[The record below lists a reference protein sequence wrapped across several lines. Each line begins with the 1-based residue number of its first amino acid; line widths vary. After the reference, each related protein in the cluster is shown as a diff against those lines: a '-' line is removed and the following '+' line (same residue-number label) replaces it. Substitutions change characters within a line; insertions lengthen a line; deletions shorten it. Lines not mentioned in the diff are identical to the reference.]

1 MKMKRKIR
9 VISAVLLAATLII
22 GIGQPIASA
31 KYFTDIYRGM
41 LSEEFFDAIN
51 YVSDNGWMN
60 GTSATTFGP
69 YEPVTRGMFATVLYR
84 YSGSSERYAPGFTDV
99 PSSSYYYN
107 AVGWAAHYGIV
118 NGTTATT
125 FNPKGNITKEQ
136 IIVMLYR
143 YAKNYEGRNYTTSSF
158 VSLQDHPDY
167 NNVSAYALE
176 AMRWA
181 KTYNVLG
188 YKADANY
195 LNPTTAMNRAYTSLY
210 VANYAKNVKGFPST
224 DRFSFNN
231 SSSAF
236 HSIFV
241 LSSSAAERLYN
252 CIDNYYGPTQTALAT
267 KDKELIKGKIGE
279 NWGGSCFGYSMVLFF
294 DKLGK
299 IDFNKNFGNNA
310 ATMSNVGLPKDNIA
324 TTECAI
330 NYYQLLYSISDFQ
343 DNHRQRFTTL
353 LGTAVANLFS
363 YCKDYGSLPFSFF
376 WNKNGETCGH
386 TVILTSITRN
396 SDKTRYELTYID
408 PNSRNFSAPKA
419 SSLIVNGN
427 SLTF

>member
-9 VISAVLLAATLII
+9 VISAVLLAAALII

-41 LSEEFFDAIN
+41 FSEEFFDAIN

-84 YSGSSERYAPGFTDV
+84 YSGSSERYAPSFTDV

-136 IIVMLYR
+136 IIVMLYS
-143 YAKNYEGRNYTTSSF
+143 YAKNYEGRSYTTSSF

-167 NNVSAYALE
+167 NNISAYALE

-188 YKADANY
+188 YRADANY

-210 VANYAKNVKGFPST
+210 VANYAKNVNGFPYA
-224 DRFSFNN
+224 DRFSFSH
-231 SSSAF
+231 SSENF
-236 HSIFV
+236 HLTYV
-241 LSSSAAERLYN
+241 LGTYTAKRLYN
-252 CIDNYYGPTQTALAT
+252 CIDNYYGPGSAKAEAE
-267 KDKELIKGKIGE
+267 KAMMKSEIGSA
-279 NWGGSCFGYSMVLFF
+279 WGGSCLGYTFCQFL

-299 IDFNKNFGNNA
+299 IDFNKNFGNGASSMSAVGRPINNA
-310 ATMSNVGLPKDNIA
+310 ATVES
-324 TTECAI
+324 AI
-330 NYYQLLYSISDFQ
+330 NLY
-343 DNHRQRFTTL
+343 
-353 LGTAVANLFS
+353 
-363 YCKDYGSLPFSFF
+363 
-376 WNKNGETCGH
+376 
-386 TVILTSITRN
+386 LTI
-396 SDKTRYELTYID
+396 
-408 PNSRNFSAPKA
+408 
-419 SSLIVNGN
+419 
-427 SLTF
+427 